1 MRRSIPRYSSLARTM
16 RLYTLPLLLA
26 FVLVLYASTPAHA
39 QDAPITGDPPK
50 EAFIGTWEGVLEFG
64 GQSIRLIFDIQEEAC
79 ALTGMTYSPDQSP
92 TGIPVSEIEVT
103 DERIVLEI
111 AQIGGRFEGT
121 LADDRATLTGEFS
134 QGGAALPLTLKRT
147 DRAAALAGPA
157 RPQHPEPPY
166 PYAVREVTFANETD
180 RLTLA
185 GTLTLPDTDG
195 PHPAVVLIGGSGPL
209 DRDAEVFGHKLFLV
223 LADHLTR
230 QGIAVLRY
238 DERGVGASE
247 GTPWP
252 AVSSEAFAR
261 DAAAGVR
268 FLQVHPEIA
277 ADAIGLIGHSEGGI
291 VAPLAHTA
299 HTPVAFIGL
308 LAAPSVPGDDV
319 LEEQLAA
326 IVAAQ
331 GLPDAMVASTRASQ
345 RALLDAAQR
354 ASTADTARAELRTAL
369 SAQGMSEAQ
378 VQAQIEQ
385 LTSPWFSF
393 FLTHDPQPVL
403 AQLNVPVLALY
414 GSVDLQVP
422 PAQNTSPM
430 QAALD
435 ASPSSDATVAV
446 MDSLNHL
453 FQPATTGLP
462 DEYAQIETTLA
473 PAMLERLSTWVRA
486 QVGLEE

>member
-1 MRRSIPRYSSLARTM
+1 M
-16 RLYTLPLLLA
+16 RLHALPLLLA
-26 FVLVLYASTPAHA
+26 VVLVHYAPTPAYA
-39 QDAPITGDPPK
+39 QDAPADDPPPH
-50 EAFIGTWEGVLEFG
+50 EAFVGTWEGTLEVG
-64 GQSIRLIFDIQEEAC
+64 GQSIRLIFDIQEEAG

-92 TGIPVSEIEVT
+92 TGTPISSIEVT

-121 LADDRATLTGEFS
+121 LADDQAALIGELS
-134 QGGAALPLTLKRT
+134 QRGMMLPLTLERT
-147 DRAAALAGPA
+147 DPAAVLAGPA

-166 PYAVREVTFANETD
+166 PYAVREVTFVNQTD

-185 GTLTLPDTDG
+185 GTLTLPDADG

-230 QGIAVLRY
+230 RGIAVLRY

-247 GTPWP
+247 GTAWP

-268 FLQVHPEIA
+268 FLQVHPEIS
-277 ADAIGLIGHSEGGI
+277 ADAIGLTGHSEGGL
-291 VAPLAHTA
+291 VAPLVHTE

-308 LAAPSVPGDDV
+308 LAAPSVPGDKL

-331 GLPDAMVASTRASQ
+331 GLPDAMVASTRTSQ
-345 RALLDAAQR
+345 RALLEAAKR
-354 ASTADTARAELRTAL
+354 ASTADTARAELRTVL

-393 FLTHDPQPVL
+393 FLTHDPQPAL
-403 AQLNVPVLALY
+403 TQLDVPVLALY
-414 GSVDLQVP
+414 GSIDLQVP
-422 PAQNTSPM
+422 PAQNAGPM

-462 DEYAQIETTLA
+462 GEYAQIETTLA
-473 PAMLERLSTWVRA
+473 PAMLERLTKWICA
-486 QVGLEE
+486 QAGLAE